1 MIMSYQWSVSLL
13 GIGIVNKGGITL
25 WLAQK
30 WPTGGRATEVS
41 GRPAAEVLSSWEEAK
56 TCLTCGLCL
65 NELTQTSCSNY
76 LDLGTKPAQVL
87 AGPCASSGTEYTV
100 GDVFLV
106 RALLTHGL

>member
-1 MIMSYQWSVSLL
+1 MASIEVANWRKSNRGEWQACS
-13 GIGIVNKGGITL
+13 
-25 WLAQK
+25 
-30 WPTGGRATEVS
+30 TE
-41 GRPAAEVLSSWEEAK
+41 ALSSWEVAE

-76 LDLGTKPAQVL
+76 LYLGTKPAQVL
-87 AGPCASSGTEYTV
+87 AGPCACLGTEYTV